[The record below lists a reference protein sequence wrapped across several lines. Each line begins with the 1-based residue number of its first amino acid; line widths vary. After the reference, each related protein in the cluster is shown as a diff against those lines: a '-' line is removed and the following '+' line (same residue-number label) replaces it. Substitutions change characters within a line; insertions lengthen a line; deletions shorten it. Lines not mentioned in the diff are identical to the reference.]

1 MTSRWYAGDA
11 DDDELF
17 STVAAAER
25 TALAWERSGFSVAA
39 IGALLFHA
47 GEKADSRFEILAGGL
62 TLLLALAVIGVLAPL
77 RYRSVVRALQRGD
90 TPVVVAPLVGLV
102 AMIGML
108 CVVAVFIILR

>member
-1 MTSRWYAGDA
+1 MASRWYASDT

-25 TALAWERSGFSVAA
+25 TALAWERSGFSIAA

-62 TLLLALAVIGVLAPL
+62 TLLLALAVVGVLAPL
-77 RYRSVVRALQRGD
+77 RYRYVVRALQRGD

-102 AMIGML
+102 AMIGL
-108 CVVAVFIILR
+108 FCAVAALIIVR